1 MEPEYVVALRSDL
14 ATAREQ
20 VTRLTAALEEIDT
33 FAPETY
39 PLEKNY
45 TMFGAFNLALGKYL
59 AAKIAREALQA
70 AALAGDEGGA

>member
-1 MEPEYVVALRSDL
+1 MNEIIIDL
-14 ATAREQ
+14 QRELSEAREQ
-20 VTRLTAALEEIDT
+20 VARLRAALEEIDT

-70 AALAGDEGGA
+70 AVLAGDEGGA